1 MNIQDVPRNILE
13 EGAFL
18 RKKNR
23 DLYCVAIK
31 EKWFIFR
38 LLTRYEFSVLTSPEF
53 TVLGCEED
61 FIAKNCLLYPEAE
74 DYDMSKELA
83 GTVSSLVNIIVKAS
97 GFESADTL
105 LENLQEKRNLMEL
118 ADNQMI
124 ILLCKAFPHLTI
136 DDINDFDLPKLAY
149 YLALAEQVLGVTLDL
164 KSEKPK
170 DKAKPNTKG
179 GIDFKEENKALFKE
193 KTSKI
198 KPPEDLNLRKLRGN
212 NG

>member
-1 MNIQDVPRNILE
+1 MNIQDVPKNILE

-18 RKKNR
+18 RKRNR

-53 TVLGCEED
+53 TVLGCEEE
-61 FIAKNCLLYPEAE
+61 FVVKNCLLYPEAD
-74 DYDMSKELA
+74 DYNISKELA
-83 GTVSSLVNIIVKAS
+83 GTVDSLVNIIVKAS

-105 LENLQEKRNLMEL
+105 LKNLHDNRDLMEL

-124 ILLCKAFPHLTI
+124 VLLCKAFPHLKI

-149 YLALAEQVLGVTLDL
+149 YLALAEQVLDVKLDL

-170 DKAKPNTKG
+170 DKSKPNTKG
-179 GIDFKEENKALFKE
+179 GINFKEENRALFKE
-193 KTSKI
+193 EASKI
-198 KPPEDLNLRKLRGN
+198 KSPEDFNLRKLRGN